1 MNKYMLRVFI
11 DLPKAFDTVDHNIL
25 IDKLNLYGIKNNSVK
40 WF

>member
-1 MNKYMLRVFI
+1 MLRVFI
-11 DLPKAFDTVDHNIL
+11 DFPKAFDTVDHNIL